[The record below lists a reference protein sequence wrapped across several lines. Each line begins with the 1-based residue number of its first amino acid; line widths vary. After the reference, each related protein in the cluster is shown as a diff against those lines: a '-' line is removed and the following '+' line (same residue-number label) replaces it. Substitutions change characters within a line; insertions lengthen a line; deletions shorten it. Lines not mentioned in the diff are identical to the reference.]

1 MPWLCTNGELR
12 FDSSVDANAYCN
24 NIVHDGP
31 FFQQGASLIVG
42 STDVK
47 EIFTFDLNSE
57 DLAVKFLED
66 MAYHKGLAR
75 LEYLLFAP
83 LPF

>member
-1 MPWLCTNGELR
+1 MPWLSTNSELS

-31 FFQQGASLIVG
+31 FFQQGASLNFG
-42 STDVK
+42 SADDK
-47 EIFTFDLNSE
+47 EIRLTKTLKLWLSNSWKIWHIIKAW
-57 DLAVKFLED
+57 LGWNIC
-66 MAYHKGLAR
+66 YS
-75 LEYLLFAP
+75 